1 MGRILTIAQLTFLE
15 ARRRKIV
22 PAVLGCGGLFLLVY
36 GIALHFVAAR
46 LAADGAPLLQRQAV
60 LQIIT
65 LAGLYVANFLTIA
78 VAVLLPVDTLS
89 GEIASGV
96 MQTLASK
103 PLNRAEIVLGKWLA
117 FLGMSAAYFAFT
129 AGGVL
134 LILRVI
140 AGHVQPHMAVALPLL
155 LLGSALMLSI
165 SMAGGA
171 RLSTVSNA
179 IIAFAFYGIAFIGG
193 WIEQIGTMTA
203 AASARNIG
211 TMISLVS
218 PIDAL
223 WRRAAVEMSPG
234 LTGLQFSPFGAS
246 NVPSNAM
253 IVWAVG
259 FTALAVALAVGSF
272 RRRPL

>member
-1 MGRILTIAQLTFLE
+1 MRRIFTIAQLTVLE

-22 PAVLGCGGLFLLVY
+22 PAVLGCGALFLLVY
-36 GIALHFVAAR
+36 GIALHFVVATF
-46 LAADGAPLLQRQAV
+46 DEQGAPFLQRTAV
-60 LQIIT
+60 FQIIT

-89 GEIASGV
+89 GEISSGV

-103 PLNRAEIVLGKWLA
+103 PLHRAEIVLGKWLA
-117 FLGMSAAYFAFT
+117 FLAMSAVYFAFT

-134 LILRVI
+134 LILRVM
-140 AGHVQPHMAVALPLL
+140 ADHVQPHMTVALPLL

-165 SMAGGA
+165 SLAGGA

-179 IIAFAFYGIAFIGG
+179 IVAFAFYGIAFIGG

-203 AASARNIG
+203 AHSARNIG
-211 TMISLVS
+211 TVISLLS
-218 PIDAL
+218 PVDSL

-253 IVWAVG
+253 ILWAVG
-259 FTALAVALAVGSF
+259 FTVAALALAVAAF

>member
-1 MGRILTIAQLTFLE
+1 
-15 ARRRKIV
+15 
-22 PAVLGCGGLFLLVY
+22 
-36 GIALHFVAAR
+36 
-46 LAADGAPLLQRQAV
+46 
-60 LQIIT
+60 
-65 LAGLYVANFLTIA
+65 VANFLTIA

-89 GEIASGV
+89 GEISSGV
-96 MQTLASK
+96 MQTVASK
-103 PLNRAEIVLGKWLA
+103 PLHRAEIVLGKWLA
-117 FLGMSAAYFAFT
+117 FVGMSAAYLAFT
-129 AGGVL
+129 GGGVL

-140 AGHVQPHMAVALPLL
+140 GDHVQPHMDVAMPLL
-155 LLGSALMLSI
+155 FLGAALMLSI
-165 SMAGGA
+165 SLAGGA

-179 IIAFAFYGIAFIGG
+179 IVAFAFYGIAFIGG

-203 AASARNIG
+203 SHSARNIG
-211 TMISLVS
+211 TLISLVS
-218 PIDAL
+218 PIDSL

-259 FTALAVALAVGSF
+259 FTAVALAIAVGAF

>member
-22 PAVLGCGGLFLLVY
+22 PAVLGCGALFLLVY
-36 GIALHFVAAR
+36 GIALHFVAAK
-46 LAADGAPLLQRQAV
+46 LIEENAAFLQRTAV
-60 LQIIT
+60 YQIIT

-89 GEIASGV
+89 GEISSGV

-103 PLNRAEIVLGKWLA
+103 PLHRAEIVLGKWLA
-117 FLGMSAAYFAFT
+117 FVAMSAAYFAFT

-134 LILRVI
+134 LILRVT
-140 AGHVQPHMAVALPLL
+140 ADHVQPHMPVALPLMF
-155 LLGSALMLSI
+155 LGAMLMMSI
-165 SMAGGA
+165 SLAGGA

-179 IIAFAFYGIAFIGG
+179 IVAFAFYGIAFIGG

-203 AASARNIG
+203 SHSARNIG
-211 TMISLVS
+211 TVISLVS
-218 PIDAL
+218 PVDSL

-253 IVWAVG
+253 IVWAVA
-259 FTALAVALAVGSF
+259 FTVVAIASAVGAF

>member
-1 MGRILTIAQLTFLE
+1 
-15 ARRRKIV
+15 
-22 PAVLGCGGLFLLVY
+22 
-36 GIALHFVAAR
+36 
-46 LAADGAPLLQRQAV
+46 
-60 LQIIT
+60 
-65 LAGLYVANFLTIA
+65 
-78 VAVLLPVDTLS
+78 
-89 GEIASGV
+89 
-96 MQTLASK
+96 
-103 PLNRAEIVLGKWLA
+103 
-117 FLGMSAAYFAFT
+117 MSAAYFAFT

-140 AGHVQPHMAVALPLL
+140 ADHVQPHMAVALPLL

-203 AASARNIG
+203 ASSARNIG
-211 TMISLVS
+211 TVISLVS

-234 LTGLQFSPFGAS
+234 LTGLQFSPFGA
-246 NVPSNAM
+246 PSNAGG
-253 IVWAVG
+253 ATRDDRVG
-259 FTALAVALAVGSF
+259 CRLHGGGGRA
-272 RRRPL
+272 RRRLVFGGGRSRRCAPWCQTPERCQTPAVPGHPALRPGWALVLRRIGARPR

>member
-1 MGRILTIAQLTFLE
+1 MRRILTIAQLTFLE

-22 PAVLGCGGLFLLVY
+22 PSVVICGALFLLVY
-36 GIALHFVAAR
+36 GIALHFVAQR
-46 LAADGAPLLQRQAV
+46 LEGEPLLQRQAV
-60 LQIIT
+60 LQVIT

-140 AGHVQPHMAVALPLL
+140 AGHVQPHMTVALPLL

-165 SMAGGA
+165 SLAGGA

-179 IIAFAFYGIAFIGG
+179 IVAFAFYGIAFIGG

-203 AASARNIG
+203 SSSARNIG
-211 TMISLVS
+211 TVISLVS
-218 PIDAL
+218 PIDSL

-253 IVWAVG
+253 IAWAVG
-259 FTALAVALAVGSF
+259 FMAVALALAVSAF

>member
-1 MGRILTIAQLTFLE
+1 MRRILTIAQLTFLE

-22 PAVLGCGGLFLLVY
+22 PAVLGCGALFLLVY
-36 GIALHFVAAR
+36 GTALHFVADR
-46 LAADGAPLLQRQAV
+46 LLADNAGFLQRTAV
-60 LQIIT
+60 FQIIT

-89 GEIASGV
+89 GEISSGV

-103 PLNRAEIVLGKWLA
+103 PLHRGEIVLGKWLA
-117 FLGMSAAYFAFT
+117 FFGMSAAYLAFT

-140 AGHVQPHMAVALPLL
+140 ADHVQPHMSEALPLML
-155 LLGSALMLSI
+155 LAATLMLSI
-165 SMAGGA
+165 SLAGGA

-179 IIAFAFYGIAFIGG
+179 IVAFAFYGIAFIGG

-203 AASARNIG
+203 SHSARNIG
-211 TMISLVS
+211 TVISLVS
-218 PIDAL
+218 PVDSL

-259 FTALAVALAVGSF
+259 FTAVAIALAVAAF